1 MARPSIGR
9 GSLDPKKV
17 SGELFSLTYGAFVAQ
32 ILKDHENVDDVNK
45 QLEKMG
51 YNIGVR
57 MVEDFLCRTQS
68 GRCQDFRDTAEKVQL
83 AFKLFLNIS
92 PTVTGWSSTSDEFS
106 LVFDAN
112 PVAEFVELPDNCY
125 NLRYANILAGAVRGA
140 LEMVHI
146 EVACWFVQDTL
157 KGDNVTEMRVK
168 FIRKIEDS
176 VPPGD
181 D

>member
-1 MARPSIGR
+1 MST
-9 GSLDPKKV
+9 L
-17 SGELFSLTYGAFVAQ
+17 
-32 ILKDHENVDDVNK
+32 

-51 YNIGVR
+51 YNIGIR
-57 MVEDFLCRTQS
+57 LVEDFLYRTQ
-68 GRCQDFRDTAEKVQL
+68 GERCKDFREVAEKVQL
-83 AFKLFLNIS
+83 AFKLFLNVS

-106 LVFDAN
+106 LVFDTN

-146 EVACWFVQDTL
+146 EVAVWFVQDTL

-168 FIRKIEDS
+168 FVRKIEDS

>member
-1 MARPSIGR
+1 MST
-9 GSLDPKKV
+9 LQ
-17 SGELFSLTYGAFVAQ
+17 L
-32 ILKDHENVDDVNK
+32 

-51 YNIGVR
+51 YNIGIR
-57 MVEDFLCRTQS
+57 LVEDFLYRTQ
-68 GRCQDFRDTAEKVQL
+68 GERCKDFREVAEKVQL
-83 AFKLFLNIS
+83 AFKLFLNVS

-106 LVFDAN
+106 LVFDTN

-146 EVACWFVQDTL
+146 EVAVWFVQDTL

-168 FIRKIEDS
+168 FVRKIEDS